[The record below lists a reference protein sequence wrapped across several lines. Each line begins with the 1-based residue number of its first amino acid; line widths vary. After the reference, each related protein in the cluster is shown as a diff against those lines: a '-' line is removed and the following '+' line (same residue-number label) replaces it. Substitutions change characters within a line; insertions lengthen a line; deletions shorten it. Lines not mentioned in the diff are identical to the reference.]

1 MLTRLTDDITD
12 SKDMNLSKLQE
23 MEDKEAWCRRVG
35 LNLETKQQKLNAVII
50 LQYIQISNHCV
61 AHLKLI

>member
-35 LNLETKQQKLNAVII
+35 LNLETEQQKLNAVII